1 MLSSPFNENFNTL
14 APDDGLYT
22 LEVDGKN
29 ETLRRS
35 NMYELPLSNL
45 KLKLSMRI
53 SSGANV
59 SITYKQYWT
68 IIFCNKFNQ
77 IN

>member
-1 MLSSPFNENFNTL
+1 MLSSPFNVNLITL

-22 LEVDGKN
+22 FEVVGKKD
-29 ETLRRS
+29 TLRRS
-35 NMYELPLSNL
+35 VMYELPLFNL

-59 SITYKQYWT
+59 SILIYL
-68 IIFCNKFNQ
+68 
-77 IN
+77 